1 MMETSGLTRAVRRGG
16 LAMTAALMATVG
28 AQAQTTKKPPYW
40 ASVAKG
46 EALMRVGPSQ
56 DYPAKWLYQRRDLPV
71 KVVEVYP
78 GWRKVEDPDGN
89 QGWFHVRLLKD
100 DPTGIV
106 KGGIAEMHDRP
117 DGGSR
122 LLYRLEPG
130 VVGNL
135 SGCAGGWCA
144 FEVEGKSGY
153 IRSSSLWGATD
164 EK

>member
-1 MMETSGLTRAVRRGG
+1 MEDMRLAKAVQFGLLG
-16 LAMTAALMATVG
+16 MAATLVALG
-28 AQAQTTKKPPYW
+28 SAQAQSTKKPPYW
-40 ASVAKG
+40 ASIAKG

-100 DPTGIV
+100 DPTGMV
-106 KGGIAEMHDRP
+106 KGGIAEMHDGP
-117 DGGSR
+117 SGDAR

-144 FEVEGKSGY
+144 FEVNGKSGY
-153 IRSSSLWGATD
+153 VRAASLWGATE